1 MPPTLKRLSPDG
13 VESALERAE
22 RYRLLNE
29 PSQAE
34 SICLDI
40 LEIEPANQ
48 KALVLLLLAIT
59 DAFSAGTSRVAL
71 ALALLPRLDGEYN
84 RAYYDG
90 LIHERQARAL
100 IARGTPGSGYGAHAA
115 LVRAMEAFEKAEEL
129 RPAGND
135 DSILR
140 FNACVRFMTSQPSI
154 REAPQSDPSDLM
166 E

>member
-1 MPPTLKRLSPDG
+1 MAPILKRLSPDG
-13 VESALERAE
+13 IESALARAE

-40 LEIEPANQ
+40 LEVEPANQ
-48 KALVLLLLAIT
+48 EALVLLLLAIT
-59 DAFSAGTSRVAL
+59 DAFSEGASRVPQ
-71 ALALLPRLDGEYN
+71 ALALLPRLAGDYN
-84 RAYYDG
+84 RAYYEG

-100 IARGTPGSGYGAHAA
+100 IARGTPGAGYGAHAA
-115 LVRAMEAFEKAEEL
+115 LTRAMQFFEKAEEL

-140 FNACVRFMTSQPSI
+140 YNACVRFMASRPSI
-154 REAPQSDPSDLM
+154 REAPRSDPSDLM